1 MKFIA
6 LLPMKGNSERVP
18 QKNYLDLVGKPLF
31 FYIADTLKN
40 MGIFENLVINTDNN
54 KIANLATDRYGDW
67 VVIHERP
74 EELRGDYVP
83 MYRINEYDIIKIGSE
98 FQFLQTH
105 STNPLLKKNTIFQ
118 AIDKYKSIIKEKTH
132 DSLFSVN
139 EIRNRL
145 YTTNLLPVNHD
156 PKNLLR
162 SQDNEPILEENSN
175 LYIFN
180 YESFNK
186 MKSRLGENPF
196 PFIIKSENFEAL
208 DIDNLIDW
216 KLAEILISN
225 ESYFDKE
232 QLI

>member
-1 MKFIA
+1 MKFVA

-31 FYIADTLKN
+31 FYIADTLKSTE
-40 MGIFENLVINTDNN
+40 IFETLVINTDSN
-54 KIANLATDRYGDW
+54 KIANLAADRYGDW

-74 EELRGDYVP
+74 EELCGDYVP
-83 MYRINEYDIIKIGSE
+83 MYRINEYDITKIGSE

-118 AIDKYKSIIKEKTH
+118 AVDKYKSIIKEKTH
-132 DSLFSVN
+132 DSLFAVN

-145 YTTNLLPVNHD
+145 YTTKLLPVNHD
-156 PKNLLR
+156 PKTLLR

-180 YESFNK
+180 YESFKK
-186 MKSRLGENPF
+186 MKSRLGESPF
-196 PFIIKSENFEAL
+196 PFIIKSENFESL

-225 ESYFDKE
+225 ESYFDK
-232 QLI
+232 